1 MNKNDESLTEI
12 KQFQNVPELNSQ
24 DAIEFFNIGNICY
37 NKEEYQNAIDA
48 YSTAIR
54 LDDKYKNA
62 YFKRGIAY
70 YHIKEYQKAI
80 DDFSETIRLDDK
92 DEMMYYN
99 RGTAYIYIE
108 EYQKAIEDLNKAI
121 RINDKYVHAYHNR
134 GSAYANIKEYQKA
147 IDDFSEIIRL
157 DDKYINAYLNRGI
170 TYIDIEEYQKAIE
183 DLNKAIRLDDKCADA
198 YHERGRAYI
207 FIEEYQKAIDDVS
220 EAIRLDNIFVLGYNS
235 RGYAYRY
242 NSRGYAYI
250 RIKEFQKAIEDLNMA
265 IRLDDTFVDAYNNRG
280 NAYASIEEYQKA
292 IDDYSETIRLDNKY
306 FDAYNNRGNIYY
318 KIGEVEKSKAD
329 YNTTLYLIL
338 SNSSEKIRPYIL
350 RNLISVFDS
359 YPYNYHSLF
368 QYISLPTD
376 SFSSQDSTSFISYWK
391 HVGSIQDFLLL
402 LHYYKL
408 KLPHEVFLSFYPI
421 LIYNLGGCSEAYKI
435 FDKELDKEE
444 QPLSAQQY
452 YYYIVSALS
461 LSEDAN
467 LGQKS
472 IITDAIKKISD
483 QEELT
488 SIDYYYFGMIHFLND
503 DKQSA
508 IEAFKRCYSP
518 FSQIMINSLNE
529 TPSKQELKLYLQ
541 TIHSKEIE
549 QINIEREGL
558 SQFQEYLHLLEICRF
573 QNIAENY
580 LGEEEK
586 MLWEVFELTEDSRKV
601 LVGKV
606 RTLECKRLVNQLP
619 TANLSQEDVQQC
631 MERSKIFGT
640 QNLSLKEE
648 FEEKIVMLISSY
660 GQDISNQEK
669 ILKLIQYHS
678 YKGDIGTEEMFSLML
693 WFDRNI
699 SKKKINN
706 ISKISKGLM
715 IAIFSG
721 CISYYL
727 GNNNLFFCILGSA
740 ISVLGGDSLKTES
753 FSKEMNYQEF
763 KKHLLDHSELKD
775 LLKQINKLRLT

>member
-24 DAIEFFNIGNICY
+24 DAIEFFNIGKICY
-37 NKEEYQNAIDA
+37 YKEEYQNAIDA

-54 LDDKYKNA
+54 INDKYVDA
-62 YFKRGIAY
+62 YYYYRGAAY
-70 YHIKEYQKAI
+70 YHIKEYQKAIDDFSEAIRINDKYENAYYNRGAAYYHIKEYQKAIDDFSEAIRINDKYINAYNNRGVAYHRIKEYQKAI

-92 DEMMYYN
+92 CVDAYN
-99 RGTAYIYIE
+99 KRGT
-108 EYQKAIEDLNKAI
+108 
-121 RINDKYVHAYHNR
+121 
-134 GSAYANIKEYQKA
+134 
-147 IDDFSEIIRL
+147 
-157 DDKYINAYLNRGI
+157 

-183 DLNKAIRLDDKCADA
+183 DLNKAIRLDDKCVGA
-198 YHERGRAYI
+198 YYERGRAYI
-207 FIEEYQKAIDDVS
+207 YVEEFQKGIDDAS
-220 EAIRLDNIFVLGYNS
+220 EAIRLDNTFVLS
-235 RGYAYRY
+235 Y

-250 RIKEFQKAIEDLNMA
+250 RIKECQKAIEDLNMA
-265 IRLDDTFVDAYNNRG
+265 IRLDNECVHAYNNRG
-280 NAYASIEEYQKA
+280 TAYASIGEFQKA
-292 IDDYSETIRLDNKY
+292 IDDFSETIRLDDKY
-306 FDAYNNRGNIYY
+306 LDAYNNRGNIYY

-338 SNSSEKIRPYIL
+338 SNSSEIRKPYIL

-368 QYISLPTD
+368 QHISLPTD

-435 FDKELDKEE
+435 FDEELDKEE

-549 QINIEREGL
+549 QIDIEREGL

>member
-24 DAIEFFNIGNICY
+24 DAIEFFNIGKICY
-37 NKEEYQNAIDA
+37 YKEEYQNAIDA

-54 LDDKYKNA
+54 INDKYVDAYYYYRGLAYNDIKEFQKAIDDFSEAIRINDKYVDAYYERGLAYYHIKEYQKAIDDFSEAIRINDKYKNA
-62 YFKRGIAY
+62 YFKRGLAY
-70 YHIKEYQKAI
+70 YHIKEYQKAIDDFSEIIRLDDKCVDAYINRGVAYHRIKEYQKAI

-92 DEMMYYN
+92 CVDAYNN
-99 RGTAYIYIE
+99 RGTAY
-108 EYQKAIEDLNKAI
+108 
-121 RINDKYVHAYHNR
+121 
-134 GSAYANIKEYQKA
+134 GSIGEFQKA
-147 IDDFSEIIRL
+147 IDDFSE
-157 DDKYINAYLNRGI
+157 
-170 TYIDIEEYQKAIE
+170 T
-183 DLNKAIRLDDKCADA
+183 
-198 YHERGRAYI
+198 
-207 FIEEYQKAIDDVS
+207 
-220 EAIRLDNIFVLGYNS
+220 IRLDNECVH
-235 RGYAYRY
+235 
-242 NSRGYAYI
+242 
-250 RIKEFQKAIEDLNMA
+250 
-265 IRLDDTFVDAYNNRG
+265 AYNNRG
-280 NAYASIEEYQKA
+280 TTYASIEEYQKA

-368 QYISLPTD
+368 QHISLPTD

-435 FDKELDKEE
+435 FDEELDKEE

-601 LVGKV
+601 LVGTISGKGI
-606 RTLECKRLVNQLP
+606 R
-619 TANLSQEDVQQC
+619 
-631 MERSKIFGT
+631 ERIEGK
-640 QNLSLKEE
+640 
-648 FEEKIVMLISSY
+648 
-660 GQDISNQEK
+660 
-669 ILKLIQYHS
+669 
-678 YKGDIGTEEMFSLML
+678 
-693 WFDRNI
+693 
-699 SKKKINN
+699 
-706 ISKISKGLM
+706 
-715 IAIFSG
+715 
-721 CISYYL
+721 
-727 GNNNLFFCILGSA
+727 
-740 ISVLGGDSLKTES
+740 
-753 FSKEMNYQEF
+753 
-763 KKHLLDHSELKD
+763 
-775 LLKQINKLRLT
+775 